1 MLRGGGLY
9 KNGNFVLEL
18 LAKNHDLWVKMVIGM
33 GAYPDVAEDIVQ
45 SMYLRI
51 HKYVKDEKKI
61 MYKDDEV
68 NRFFVYVTLK
78 NMYLSHKKSKYLFFE
93 IRDDDMDVV
102 DEGNTLEMEEA
113 FIRIVNRIDEEI
125 NSWHSYDKILS
136 QKYLK
141 TDYSLRDISKGA
153 GISLTSLFHSMKT
166 NKRILIE
173 KFGEDWQDFKNGDY
187 DLV

>member
-1 MLRGGGLY
+1 MGTGPKRFLYSAYEKMLRGRGLY

-33 GAYPDVAEDIVQ
+33 GAYLDVAEDIVQ

-78 NMYLSHKKSKYLFFE
+78 NMYFSYKKNKYLFYE
-93 IRDDDMDVV
+93 IRDDDADVV

-125 NSWHSYDKILS
+125 NSWHSTIEYFLRSILK
-136 QKYLK
+136 QI
-141 TDYSLRDISKGA
+141 TA
-153 GISLTSLFHSMKT
+153 
-166 NKRILIE
+166 
-173 KFGEDWQDFKNGDY
+173 
-187 DLV
+187 